1 MTSCPPFGWPRS
13 AMRSSGGKVSDRILL
28 PGIEAWGHHG
38 LSLSERQLPL
48 KLQVDLEVETDL
60 RKAGESDEMEAAV
73 DYVRLAEI
81 ARAVIEEGNQKLL
94 EAIAEEIA
102 RRILEDGRIEK
113 VRVRVGKTLV
123 PVAGFNGPVFI
134 EITRER

>member
-1 MTSCPPFGWPRS
+1 M
-13 AMRSSGGKVSDRILL
+13 SDRILL